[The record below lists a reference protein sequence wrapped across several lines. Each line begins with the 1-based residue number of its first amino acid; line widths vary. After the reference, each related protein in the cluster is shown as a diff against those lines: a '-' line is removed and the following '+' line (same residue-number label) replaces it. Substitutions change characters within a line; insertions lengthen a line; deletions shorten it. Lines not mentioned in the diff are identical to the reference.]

1 MVDKKWVLATAASAL
16 LLSAGAGVAAPAQV
30 SAAPAAIKVALDGKQ
45 LSLDA
50 SPIVTS
56 GRTLVPYSSI
66 VKSLGGSAQ
75 WDASS
80 KTVTA
85 SGSGVNVKLTAGSST
100 AYINGS
106 KVALDAAPVIQ
117 NGRTFVPLRLLSE
130 AFGKWVSWN
139 QGSRTAAI
147 SSTLTLKTS
156 TGSFTLKAKPKRI
169 VTLSSADT
177 EMIYALGGA
186 VVGRPTALGA
196 VNPPAAAS
204 AVEVGST
211 HGILFEKLASVKPD
225 LVIASPALK
234 SQQATIEKLGAQML
248 FNSQNT
254 FEDIKASVR
263 LYGKLLGKESKA
275 EEITAGMDKSVGSLK
290 KPASKPKTL
299 IVYGA
304 PGSFV
309 VALPTSY
316 PGSFLELAG
325 GENVASK
332 FPKMDTM
339 PQYAELSM
347 ERIVASNPELIL
359 LITHGDAAEVKAGF
373 KKQFEGNAAWKSLPA
388 VKNDRFEVL
397 PQDLFAANPGIRAP
411 KAIETINNLLL
422 QVD

>member
-1 MVDKKWVLATAASAL
+1 MVYKKWVLTTAASAL

-85 SGSGVNVKLTAGSST
+85 SGRGVNVKLTAGSST

-234 SQQATIEKLGAQML
+234 SQQATIEKLGARCCSIRRTRSRTSKL
-248 FNSQNT
+248 PS
-254 FEDIKASVR
+254 ASTASCSAKR
-263 LYGKLLGKESKA
+263 ARRRKLR
-275 EEITAGMDKSVGSLK
+275 
-290 KPASKPKTL
+290 PAWTDPS
-299 IVYGA
+299 
-304 PGSFV
+304 
-309 VALPTSY
+309 
-316 PGSFLELAG
+316 
-325 GENVASK
+325 
-332 FPKMDTM
+332 
-339 PQYAELSM
+339 
-347 ERIVASNPELIL
+347 
-359 LITHGDAAEVKAGF
+359 AA
-373 KKQFEGNAAWKSLPA
+373 
-388 VKNDRFEVL
+388 
-397 PQDLFAANPGIRAP
+397 
-411 KAIETINNLLL
+411 
-422 QVD
+422 

>member
-1 MVDKKWVLATAASAL
+1 MGRLVENRYGFRQGRERQADRRLFHRIHKRLESGSRRRPCHPERTHL
-16 LLSAGAGVAAPAQV
+16 RAAPPAVRGIRQV
-30 SAAPAAIKVALDGKQ
+30 GELESRQPHGRHQ
-45 LSLDA
+45 QHLDA
-50 SPIVTS
+50 QNEHRQLHAEGEAEADRHPLVGGYGNDLRA
-56 GRTLVPYSSI
+56 GRSRSRPSDRARRRQS
-66 VKSLGGSAQ
+66 
-75 WDASS
+75 
-80 KTVTA
+80 
-85 SGSGVNVKLTAGSST
+85 SGSGLGRRSRQHARHSLREAGIGEAGSRHRQPC
-100 AYINGS
+100 AEKPAGDDRE
-106 KVALDAAPVIQ
+106 A
-117 NGRTFVPLRLLSE
+117 GRQV
-130 AFGKWVSWN
+130 
-139 QGSRTAAI
+139 
-147 SSTLTLKTS
+147 
-156 TGSFTLKAKPKRI
+156 
-169 VTLSSADT
+169 
-177 EMIYALGGA
+177 
-186 VVGRPTALGA
+186 
-196 VNPPAAAS
+196 
-204 AVEVGST
+204 
-211 HGILFEKLASVKPD
+211 
-225 LVIASPALK
+225 
-234 SQQATIEKLGAQML
+234 L

-275 EEITAGMDKSVGSLK
+275 EEITAGMDRSVGSLK